1 MKWGESEGG
10 EGGGGGGIE
19 NEKGEKE
26 GRKLGMSRPEWTGG
40 REGTSPLRCNYS
52 FPSNCATPSHNK
64 GTYTTDCLM
73 CVLMNEA
80 FCLFYPAF

>member
-10 EGGGGGGIE
+10 EGEGGGIE

-40 REGTSPLRCNYS
+40 RGPHLCKLPEMKL
-52 FPSNCATPSHNK
+52 
-64 GTYTTDCLM
+64 
-73 CVLMNEA
+73 
-80 FCLFYPAF
+80 